1 MSKVAFVGLGAMGSR
16 MAANLLKAGHD
27 VTVYDLVPEAT
38 KKLASSG
45 AKATGSPREAAEGKE
60 FVITM
65 VRDDEASQ
73 QVWLDATH
81 GALAGMK
88 PGAVAIESSTLTP
101 AWIRELGNAISKT
114 GIDLLEAPVSGSTP
128 QAENAELVFLI
139 GGDVQTMKHAEP
151 LLEALGSRI
160 EHAGP
165 LGAGALAKLVT
176 NTLMGVQL
184 TTIAEMIGMLK
195 RQGVDPKGV
204 LDAVAATALWN
215 PHLTSDTQSMLSGNF
230 ETHFPI
236 KLLAKD
242 LDYTV
247 KTAGWRC
254 VRPYCERSAGS
265 VPQGDQ

>member
-1 MSKVAFVGLGAMGSR
+1 MQSHCF
-16 MAANLLKAGHD
+16 
-27 VTVYDLVPEAT
+27 
-38 KKLASSG
+38 
-45 AKATGSPREAAEGKE
+45 
-60 FVITM
+60 
-65 VRDDEASQ
+65 
-73 QVWLDATH
+73 
-81 GALAGMK
+81 
-88 PGAVAIESSTLTP
+88 
-101 AWIRELGNAISKT
+101 
-114 GIDLLEAPVSGSTP
+114 
-128 QAENAELVFLI
+128 
-139 GGDVQTMKHAEP
+139 
-151 LLEALGSRI
+151 EALGSRI
-160 EHAGP
+160 EHAEP